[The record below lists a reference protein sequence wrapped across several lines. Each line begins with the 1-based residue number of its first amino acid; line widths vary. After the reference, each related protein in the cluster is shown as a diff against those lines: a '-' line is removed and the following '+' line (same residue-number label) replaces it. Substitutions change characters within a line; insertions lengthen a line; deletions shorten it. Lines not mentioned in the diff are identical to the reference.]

1 MNTLPLKAISHD
13 EVLAQNILLGTAR
26 ELEFRVGRD
35 QYGITFYTPE
45 FTPEPALSFSLQVG
59 EHLLGIKLERV
70 PSLVLE
76 GSDFP
81 ASDLD
86 LMPPDVAQVVFEA
99 FLCPYL
105 AGLSSFFNTEASLHS
120 IGSLPEGLGRSYGVT
135 LSQNGKPAW
144 ARARV
149 FATGALWGSIAHKL
163 QPLVPVA
170 SEDYSSIPVF
180 FRLQVGSSEMS
191 LKKFQT
197 VELQDILLF
206 DKGITPRLG
215 SCVVHAGEHLSF
227 HATLKEN
234 TVTLESIMNESTPK
248 DDVSPTKGAGA
259 SPSLDAFSLHLTFE
273 VGEKEMPVGEL
284 QSLQAGY
291 TFEMDSPF
299 DCPVTIKAN
308 GSKIGTGELVQVA
321 DRIGV
326 RVVDF
331 SQERLA
337 PSAPPVPMEV
347 SHKEEAASPEPAQ
360 ASEAE
365 MPPISEK
372 VESELPEADPS
383 EDDTRDA

>member
-26 ELEFRVGRD
+26 ELEFRVGKD

-59 EHLLGIKLERV
+59 EHLLGVELERM
-70 PSLVLE
+70 PPLVLE

-81 ASDLD
+81 APDFC

-99 FLCPYL
+99 FLSPYL
-105 AGLSSFFNTEASLHS
+105 AGLSLFFNTEVLLHS
-120 IGSLPEGLGRSYGVT
+120 IGPLPDSLDRSYGVT
-135 LSQNGKPAW
+135 LSQNGEPAW

-149 FATGALWGSIAHKL
+149 YATGALWGSIAHKL
-163 QPLVPVA
+163 QPLVPVS
-170 SEDYSSIPVF
+170 SEDYSSLPLF
-180 FRLQVGSSEMS
+180 ARLQVGASEMS
-191 LKKFQT
+191 FKKFQT

-206 DKGITPRLG
+206 DKGVTPRLG
-215 SCVVHAGEHLSF
+215 SCAVHFGEHLSF
-227 HATLKEN
+227 NATLKEN
-234 TVTLESIMNESTPK
+234 TITLESIMNESTPK
-248 DDVSPTKGAGA
+248 DDIPPSKGAGA

-273 VGEKEMPVGEL
+273 VGEKEMPIGEL

-291 TFEMDSPF
+291 TFEMDSPL
-299 DCPVTIKAN
+299 DCPVSIKAN

-331 SQERLA
+331 SQEHLA
-337 PSAPPVPMEV
+337 PSAPSVPAGIGDQGEAI
-347 SHKEEAASPEPAQ
+347 SPEAAQAPEP
-360 ASEAE
+360 E
-365 MPPISEK
+365 MPPVSE
-372 VESELPEADPS
+372 VTESALSEEDPS
-383 EDDTRDA
+383 EGDTRDA